1 MVSASSVTLIVAFG
15 RRADE
20 ILAAVSLRMFPEQE
34 GIVQLA
40 VNVVPGR
47 VPLPSAG
54 SDAAILAPSRE
65 AF

>member
-1 MVSASSVTLIVAFG
+1 MESGSNVTLIVAPG

-34 GIVQLA
+34 GIVQVA
-40 VNVVPGR
+40 VHVVPGS
-47 VPLPSAG
+47 VQLPSAG